1 MKKFCLV
8 LAIICSLSFTINKAV
23 AQNNLYS
30 LDTAIAVPGDGG
42 YDYLF
47 IDQLSNKLYVS
58 HGTAVNV
65 IDLRTQK
72 LVGTISNMLGVHGI
86 AVVNDLGRGFIS
98 DGKAN
103 AVVVFDMNTYN
114 TIATIPLS
122 GKKPDAI
129 MYDAFSNQVFAFNG
143 GSNNVSVIDVNTL
156 KEKTT
161 IALEGAP
168 EFAVADGKGKIYNNL
183 EDKNSMKVIDS
194 KELKVINTWS
204 LSTCKAPSGLALDME
219 NQRLF
224 TVGADSKTMSVV
236 DAKSGKI
243 IATLPIGGG
252 VDAVTYDPETK
263 LIFCSCGEGVTT
275 IIKQETADKYSII
288 QTLVTQKRAR
298 TMALDTK
305 THNIYLSVADY
316 IAGTRTPVAG
326 SFKVLVYKLKK

>member
-1 MKKFCLV
+1 MKNFCLV
-8 LAIICSLSFTINKAV
+8 FAIFLSLGLSVNNTS
-23 AQNNLYS
+23 AQTKLYS
-30 LDTAIAVPGDGG
+30 FDTAIAVTGDGG

-47 IDQLSNKLYVS
+47 IDQLSSKLYVS
-58 HGTAVNV
+58 HGTTVNV
-65 IDLRTQK
+65 IDLKMQK
-72 LVGTISNMLGVHGI
+72 VVGTISNMLGVHGI
-86 AVVNDLGRGFIS
+86 AVVNELGKGFIS

-103 AVVVFDMNTYN
+103 AVVVFDMNTYS
-114 TIATIPLS
+114 TITTIPLT

-129 MYDAFSNQVFAFNG
+129 MYDAFSNQIFAFNG

-161 IALEGAP
+161 IALDGGP

-194 KELKVINTWS
+194 KELKVINTWP
-204 LSTCKAPSGLALDME
+204 LPGCKAPSGLAIDNE

-243 IATLPIGGG
+243 IATLPIGSG
-252 VDAVTYDPETK
+252 VDAVTFDPETK
-263 LIFCSCGEGVTT
+263 LIFCSCGDGVTT
-275 IIKQETADKYSII
+275 IIKQESADKYSIA

-298 TMALDTK
+298 TMALDTR
-305 THNIYLSVADY
+305 THNIYLSVADFV
-316 IAGTRTPVAG
+316 AGTRTPVAG
-326 SFKVLVYKLKK
+326 SFKVLVYKLRK

>member
-1 MKKFCLV
+1 MKKYCITLAVFCSF
-8 LAIICSLSFTINKAV
+8 IFCSGIVKA
-23 AQNNLYS
+23 QSNLYS
-30 LDTAIAVPGDGG
+30 FDTAISIPGDGG

-47 IDQLSNKLYVS
+47 IDQLSYKLYVS
-58 HGTAVNV
+58 HGTVVNV
-65 IDLRTQK
+65 LDLKTQK
-72 LVGTISNMLGVHGI
+72 LAGTISNMLGVHGI
-86 AVVNDLGRGFIS
+86 AVVNELGRGFIT

-103 AVVVFDMNTYN
+103 AVVVFDMNTYT
-114 TIATIPLS
+114 TIATIPLT

-161 IALEGAP
+161 IAMEGGP

-183 EDKNSMKVIDS
+183 EDKNSMMVIDS
-194 KELKVINTWS
+194 KELKVINTWP
-204 LSTCKAPSGLALDME
+204 LPGCKAPSGLAIDLE
-219 NQRLF
+219 NERLF
-224 TVGADSKTMSVV
+224 TVGTDSKTISVL

-243 IATLPIGGG
+243 ITTLPIGGG
-252 VDAVTYDPETK
+252 VDAVTFDPEKK
-263 LIFCSCGEGVTT
+263 LIFCSCGEGVTN
-275 IIKQETADKYSII
+275 IFKQESADKYSLVQI
-288 QTLVTQKRAR
+288 LVTKKRAR

-316 IAGTRTPVAG
+316 VAGTKTPVAG